1 MAKTDGFEMFV
12 SASAKVR
19 DSQGDLFETRR
30 AQAQPNQW
38 LWLCVPSEFGPRDT
52 KQFLG
57 F

>member
-52 KQFLG
+52 KQFLV